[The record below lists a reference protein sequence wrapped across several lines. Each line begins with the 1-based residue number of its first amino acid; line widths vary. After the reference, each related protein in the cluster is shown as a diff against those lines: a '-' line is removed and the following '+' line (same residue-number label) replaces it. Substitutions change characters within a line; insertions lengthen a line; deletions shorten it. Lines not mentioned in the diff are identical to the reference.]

1 LKINK
6 TDATIKIQV
15 NNCDVEQIVPAF
27 ESAIEWLDEKQ
38 EDTIQ
43 RLAH

>member
-15 NNCDVEQIVPAF
+15 INYDVEQIVPAF

>member
-1 LKINK
+1 MKINK

-15 NNCDVEQIVPAF
+15 NNYDVEQIVPAF

>member
-15 NNCDVEQIVPAF
+15 NNYDVEQIVPAF